1 MSILK
6 VVILEGTFPELP
18 SSKMYA
24 TGRGTGSSL
33 KVAAANAI
41 RNLLKQPALKS
52 RRITAAKI
60 VMSVGTK
67 DTAPSSMSTADE
79 PCPDCGSGHHR
90 SCVGEGY

>member
-67 DTAPSSMSTADE
+67 ESESKTGQVLHTID
-79 PCPDCGSGHHR
+79 GL
-90 SCVGEGY
+90 GEAYDR